1 MVLIERVNHLGRC
14 CLHSAF
20 VSTSSPRDYVPGL
33 PFLPLLGCWWF
44 IVARGTVSP
53 CCNRG
58 PLLGR
63 RKRNT
68 AVSLRSSWAGLLF
81 LREITGE
88 SGGWKKEGRRNYL
101 MSWNARPSRRGF

>member
-1 MVLIERVNHLGRC
+1 MLLIEPVNHLGAAASIPR
-14 CLHSAF
+14 LFPPRHQGITSPVFHSF
-20 VSTSSPRDYVPGL
+20 SSSDVG
-33 PFLPLLGCWWF
+33 GN
-44 IVARGTVSP
+44 IVARGTASP

-68 AVSLRSSWAGLLF
+68 AVSLRSSWAGLFF

-88 SGGWKKEGRRNYL
+88 SGGWKRK
-101 MSWNARPSRRGF
+101 ADAII